1 MSRNSLNVLADKLA
15 EKSGLSQ
22 IESEL
27 FIRKMF
33 DVCHQGLDADKMV
46 KMRWLGTFKVTSVK
60 DRESVDVNTGERI
73 LIEGRDKISFTPDN
87 ILKEIVN
94 KPFAQFETVVVNE
107 GVDFDSIDKK
117 YEDSLE
123 DEEQEREQ
131 DVIRPAVDVVEPLL
145 PENAFSTESTVSGV
159 IDFLDIPET
168 PSLDAP
174 ETPSEDSNVV
184 VIGEETAEISEE
196 TAEIS
201 EEKESE
207 VDTSVQE
214 SEKVMEETMES
225 CAETVESHAETVE
238 SHAETSNDLPVSDSL
253 EEPKEE
259 VVATVS
265 DNIRKDISDDEAGSD
280 DEVDSDD
287 EADSA
292 DESASDDESDSADES
307 DSDDESDSA
316 DESDS
321 DDEEEIRRRHF
332 IIPKYMVIVA
342 SITLLL
348 LIGGFGW
355 FAFNY
360 GQMAAQRDHLATQ
373 LAQYKKGKE
382 SGMKLAKV
390 QSQEQILQQKARQ
403 DSLRMAQASEAIKAA
418 EKADSLK
425 TIAAEKEMSE
435 KKQKSD
441 HILLAENKK
450 VSEKVVAEKK
460 MAEQKKLDKAA
471 EPAKVTPGK
480 YDSDPRV
487 RTGAYRIVG
496 VDQIVT
502 VGDHQTLTTLSKRY
516 LGPGMECYIEA
527 LNGTSTI
534 KSGQK
539 IKIPKLELKKKKAK

>member
-1 MSRNSLNVLADKLA
+1 MSKNSLNVLADKLA

-33 DVCHQGLDADKMV
+33 DVCHQGLAADKMV

-73 LIEGRDKISFTPDN
+73 IIEGRDKISFTPDN

-131 DVIRPAVDVVEPLL
+131 DVIKPAVDVVEPLL
-145 PENAFSTESTVSGV
+145 PENSSSTESTASGV

-168 PSLDAP
+168 PS
-174 ETPSEDSNVV
+174 EESNVV
-184 VIGEETAEISEE
+184 VIGEE

-214 SEKVMEETMES
+214 SEKVIEETMDS
-225 CAETVESHAETVE
+225 CAETVESHG
-238 SHAETSNDLPVSDSL
+238 ETSNELPVSDSL

-259 VVATVS
+259 FAANVS
-265 DNIRKDISDDEAGSD
+265 DNSRKDISDNEA
-280 DEVDSDD
+280 ESDD
-287 EADSA
+287 EA
-292 DESASDDESDSADES
+292 
-307 DSDDESDSA
+307 
-316 DESDS
+316 
-321 DDEEEIRRRHF
+321 EIRRRHF

-360 GQMAAQRDHLATQ
+360 GQMAAQRDHLALQ
-373 LAQYKKGKE
+373 LAQYKEGKE
-382 SGMKLAKV
+382 SVMKFAKV
-390 QSQEQILQQKARQ
+390 KSQEQILQQKARQ
-403 DSLRMAQASEAIKAA
+403 DSLRMAQASEAVKAA

-425 TIAAEKEMSE
+425 TIAAEKAMSE
-435 KKQKSD
+435 KNQKSD
-441 HILLAENKK
+441 HIQLADNKK
-450 VSEKVVAEKK
+450 ASEKVVAEKK
-460 MAEQKKLDKAA
+460 MADQKKLDKAA
-471 EPAKVTPGK
+471 EHAKVTSGK

-502 VGDHQTLTTLSKRY
+502 VGDHQTLSLLSKRY

-527 LNGTSTI
+527 LNGNSTI

>member
-1 MSRNSLNVLADKLA
+1 MSKNSLNVLADKLA

-33 DVCHQGLDADKMV
+33 DVCHQGLAADKMV

-73 LIEGRDKISFTPDN
+73 IIEGRDKISFTPDN

-131 DVIRPAVDVVEPLL
+131 EVIKPAVDVVEPLL
-145 PENAFSTESTVSGV
+145 PENSFSTESTASGV

-168 PSLDAP
+168 PS
-174 ETPSEDSNVV
+174 EESNVV
-184 VIGEETAEISEE
+184 VIGEE

-214 SEKVMEETMES
+214 SEKVMEETMDS
-225 CAETVESHAETVE
+225 CAETVESHG
-238 SHAETSNDLPVSDSL
+238 ETSNELPVSDSL

-259 VVATVS
+259 FAANVS
-265 DNIRKDISDDEAGSD
+265 DNSRKDISDNEA
-280 DEVDSDD
+280 ESDD
-287 EADSA
+287 EA
-292 DESASDDESDSADES
+292 
-307 DSDDESDSA
+307 
-316 DESDS
+316 
-321 DDEEEIRRRHF
+321 EIRRRHF

-360 GQMAAQRDHLATQ
+360 GQMAAQRDHLALQ
-373 LAQYKKGKE
+373 LAQYKEGKE
-382 SGMKLAKV
+382 SVMKFAKV
-390 QSQEQILQQKARQ
+390 KSQEQILQQKARQ
-403 DSLRMAQASEAIKAA
+403 DSLRMAQASEAVKAA

-425 TIAAEKEMSE
+425 MIAAEKAMSE
-435 KKQKSD
+435 KNQKSD
-441 HILLAENKK
+441 HIQLADNKK

-460 MAEQKKLDKAA
+460 MADQKKLDKAA
-471 EPAKVTPGK
+471 EHAKVASGK

-502 VGDHQTLTTLSKRY
+502 VGDHQTLSSLSKRY

-527 LNGTSTI
+527 LNGNSTI